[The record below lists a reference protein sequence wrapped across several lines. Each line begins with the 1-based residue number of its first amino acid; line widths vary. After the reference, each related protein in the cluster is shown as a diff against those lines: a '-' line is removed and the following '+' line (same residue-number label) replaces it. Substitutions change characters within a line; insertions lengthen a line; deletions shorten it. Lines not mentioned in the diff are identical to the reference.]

1 MAPQEK
7 TLEVHIRPATFPADE
22 DTVRQLFLAYAQS
35 IPVKLDFQGFE
46 QELANLPG
54 KYAAEKGGAV
64 YFAYTHDTQDQSVE
78 AIIGTVAFRSFPTT
92 TSIPTCELKRL
103 YLTPSSRGF
112 GASKLLM
119 DAVIANARE
128 QGYAEMLLDTLRS
141 MTPARKLYEKY
152 GFIEIESYYAS
163 VEDAVYYK
171 LLL

>member
-1 MAPQEK
+1 MSSLEK
-7 TLEVHIRPATFPADE
+7 TAEVKIRLATFPADK

-46 QELANLPG
+46 QELADLPG
-54 KYAAEKGGAV
+54 KYATENGGSI
-64 YFAYTHDTQDQSVE
+64 YLAYTRDQSIE
-78 AIIGTVAFRSFPTT
+78 SIIGIVALRSFPTT
-92 TSIPTCELKRL
+92 SILTCELKRL
-103 YLTPSSRGF
+103 YLTPSSRGL

-119 DAVIANARE
+119 DAVLTKARE

-152 GFIEIESYYAS
+152 GFIEIASYYAS